1 MRKQQLTRPEPATS
15 SSIAKLLQLSHI
27 TASIHWSIPLLSTSV
42 SVLYPQPPEIPHH
55 LMINTRLL
63 LLMTNEDGLRTKVMQ
78 TNDRLDNYIDLEVA
92 GSGPVCCRFLIP
104 SLSYHTCVVL

>member
-15 SSIAKLLQLSHI
+15 SSIADLLQLSHI
-27 TASIHWSIPLLSTSV
+27 TTSIHWSIPLLSTSV
-42 SVLYPQPPEIPHH
+42 SVLYPESPEIPHH

-92 GSGPVCCRFLIP
+92 GSVPVCCCFLIP
-104 SLSYHTCVVL
+104 SLFNHTCVVL